1 MDDRHLREQYLT
13 DTLAACIHT
22 DPSAFYEAFEEG
34 EDAMEAFFTHLW
46 ETLCLQEQQTLAD
59 HPFFPEITPY
69 ILEDTEDGFCAIV
82 TVTIPKTA
90 ASAAMSGAVVFG
102 SAMDPRVF
110 AATPVKLK
118 NGWSLCVE
126 EVRAS
131 GTREKITV
139 LFQGCD
145 NGLTLFDAPNP
156 QKRDTDTPLHPARR
170 EAATVDAIVCWCM
183 EHD

>member
-1 MDDRHLREQYLT
+1 MDSKTLRQQYFT
-13 DTLAACIHT
+13 KTLANCIHG
-22 DPSAFYEAFEEG
+22 DPSPFYEAFEEG

-46 ETLCLQEQQTLAD
+46 ETLCKNERESLAD
-59 HPFFPEITPY
+59 HPFFPEIMPY

-82 TVTIPKTA
+82 TVTLPKTPAA
-90 ASAAMSGAVVFG
+90 ASMSGAVVFG

-110 AATPVKLK
+110 ASTPVRLK
-118 NGWSLCVE
+118 NGQTLKVE

-131 GTREKITV
+131 GTCEEIAV
-139 LFQGCD
+139 LYQGCD

>member
-1 MDDRHLREQYLT
+1 MDALTLREEYVT
-13 DTLAACIHT
+13 KTLAGCIHT

-46 ETLCLQEQQTLAD
+46 EALCENERQTLAD
-59 HPFFPEITPY
+59 HPFFPEIRPY
-69 ILEDTEDGFCAIV
+69 ILEDTPDGFCAIV
-82 TVTIPKTA
+82 TLTLPKTPTA
-90 ASAAMSGAVVFG
+90 ASVSGAVVFG

-110 AATPVKLK
+110 AGIPVRLK
-118 NGWSLCVE
+118 NGTTVKLE

-131 GTREKITV
+131 GAHEDVAV
-139 LFQGCD
+139 LYQGCD

-156 QKRDTDTPLHPARR
+156 QKRDSDTPLHPARR
-170 EAATVDAIVCWCM
+170 EAATVEMIVCWCM

>member
-1 MDDRHLREQYLT
+1 MDGKTLRERYVT
-13 DTLAACIHT
+13 KTLANCIHG
-22 DPSAFYEAFEEG
+22 DPAPFYEAFEEG

-46 ETLCLQEQQTLAD
+46 ETLCAEAQESLAD
-59 HPFFPEITPY
+59 HPFFPDVMPY

-82 TVTIPKTA
+82 TVTLPKTL
-90 ASAAMSGAVVFG
+90 SAPFVSGAVVFG

-110 AATPVKLK
+110 AGVPITLK
-118 NGWSLCVE
+118 NGQTLQIE

-131 GTREKITV
+131 GKREAVTV
-139 LFQGCD
+139 LHQGCD
-145 NGLTLFDAPNP
+145 NGITLFDAPSP

-183 EHD
+183 ERD

>member
-1 MDDRHLREQYLT
+1 MDNRILRERYLT
-13 DTLAACIHT
+13 QTLAECIHT

-46 ETLCLQEQQTLAD
+46 ETLCQTEQQTLAE
-59 HPFFPEITPY
+59 HPFFPEISPY
-69 ILEDTEDGFCAIV
+69 VLEDTEDGFCAIV
-82 TVTIPKTA
+82 TVTIPKTSAA
-90 ASAAMSGAVVFG
+90 ASVSGAVVFG

-110 AATPVKLK
+110 AAIPVKLK
-118 NGWSLCVE
+118 NGWSLCVQ

-131 GTREKITV
+131 GVREEITV
-139 LFQGCD
+139 LHQGCD